1 MKGIP
6 KKMKTSGSGNAA
18 WRAAMAKTQIKRGAV
33 NRRIC
38 NAIAR
43 HSGKPCGKLALRGV
57 TQCQWHAGR
66 LQQWNLEKAKHGK
79 KTARTDNA
87 KRKADRQSR
96 KEQSPR
102 GSQGIAFVCAEIG

>member
-1 MKGIP
+1 
-6 KKMKTSGSGNAA
+6 MKTSGSGNAA

-43 HSGKPCGKLALRGV
+43 HSGKQCGKLALRGV

-66 LQQWNLEKAKHGK
+66 LQQWNLERLKHAKKG
-79 KTARTDNA
+79 RTDSA
-87 KRKADRQSR
+87 KQRADRRFR
-96 KEQSPR
+96 KEQSQ
-102 GSQGIAFVCAEIG
+102 GSCKASAFECVKI